1 MIAIFTLRSYH
12 SCNIQDL
19 KVNMTMYS
27 SDIKMCARQIVKGSL
42 NQILADTYQVPSLE
56 EMKLF
61 LEENFDHSFDDYLTT
76 QKIKRSHPTWN
87 RDQVMGELERQK
99 RHYEN
104 ELRVNLRIAALNT
117 IEEIENLIISLN
129 NAIREWK
136 VLYL

>member
-1 MIAIFTLRSYH
+1 
-12 SCNIQDL
+12 
-19 KVNMTMYS
+19 MYS
-27 SDIKMCARQIVKGSL
+27 SDIKKCARQIVKESL
-42 NQILADTYQVPSLE
+42 NQILADTYQIPSLE

-61 LEENFDHSFDDYLTT
+61 LEENFDHSFDEYITT
-76 QKIKRSHPTWN
+76 QKIKRSHPAWSTE
-87 RDQVMGELERQK
+87 QVVEELERQK

>member
-1 MIAIFTLRSYH
+1 M
-12 SCNIQDL
+12 
-19 KVNMTMYS
+19 KMYS
-27 SDIKMCARQIVKGSL
+27 SDIKKCARQLVKESL
-42 NQILADTYQVPSLE
+42 NQILADTYQIPSLE
-56 EMKLF
+56 EMKHF
-61 LEENFDHSFDDYLTT
+61 LEENFDHSFDEYLTT
-76 QKIKRSHPTWN
+76 QKIRRSHPTWN
-87 RDQVMGELERQK
+87 DDQVMDELERQK

>member
-1 MIAIFTLRSYH
+1 M
-12 SCNIQDL
+12 D
-19 KVNMTMYS
+19 
-27 SDIKMCARQIVKGSL
+27 
-42 NQILADTYQVPSLE
+42 
-56 EMKLF
+56 
-61 LEENFDHSFDDYLTT
+61 
-76 QKIKRSHPTWN
+76 
-87 RDQVMGELERQK
+87 ELERQK